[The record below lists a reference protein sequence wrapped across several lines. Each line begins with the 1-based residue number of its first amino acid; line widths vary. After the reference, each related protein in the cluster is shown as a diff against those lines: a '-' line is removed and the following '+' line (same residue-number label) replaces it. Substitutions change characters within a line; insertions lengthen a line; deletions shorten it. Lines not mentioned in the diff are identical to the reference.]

1 VISVKEKGRTAGN
14 SRLGF
19 TLLEVLGAVAV
30 LGIWYFVLA
39 ALATDG
45 LLKEGQSLR
54 KLRAG
59 LIADRIVAELE
70 AESLGGSKPELIDE
84 EVQSEEPGD
93 DIYTIRKKIA
103 AFTTYSAPTQSTQ
116 ENEKNGFDT
125 SQPLPTLLGQNIPG
139 FASHLYEIS
148 VSVIWTEGFMAE
160 EAVHRTTYVFDMTS
174 AAEVYESEQM
184 KKKDEDEDG
193 DLEEEPEDDSEQEV
207 FEEGEE

>member
-1 VISVKEKGRTAGN
+1 MISAEEKGRTGRN

-39 ALATDG
+39 TIATDG

-59 LIADRIVAELE
+59 LIADRMLAELE
-70 AESLGGSKPELIDE
+70 AESLGGSKPVLIDE

-93 DIYTIRKKIA
+93 DIYTIKKQVA
-103 AFTTYSAPTQSTQ
+103 AFITYPAPSQSPR
-116 ENEKNGFDT
+116 EEEEEGFDT
-125 SQPLPTLLGQNIPG
+125 NLPLPTLLGQNIPG
-139 FASHLYEIS
+139 FASHLYQIN
-148 VSVIWTEGFMAE
+148 VVVAWTEGYMAE
-160 EAVHRTTYVFDMTS
+160 ETVHRTTYVFDMTS
-174 AAEVYESEQM
+174 AAKVYESESM
-184 KKKDEDEDG
+184 EKEDEDED
-193 DLEEEPEDDSEQEV
+193 LEEQQEDDSEQDV